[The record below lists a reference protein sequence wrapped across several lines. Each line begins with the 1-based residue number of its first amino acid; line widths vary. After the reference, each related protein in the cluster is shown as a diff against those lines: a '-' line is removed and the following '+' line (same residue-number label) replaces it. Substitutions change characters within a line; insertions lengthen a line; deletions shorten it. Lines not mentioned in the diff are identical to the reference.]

1 MPDISTAKK
10 SSSNSSS
17 SLKLPPHSIEAEQSL
32 LGGLMLDKRSWDEV
46 ADLIIP
52 TDFYRSEHKTIYE
65 SMLALIEK
73 DLPPD
78 AITINDYLDKQGDLE
93 SVGGLAYITKLVQ
106 DTASASNIRAY
117 AEIVREKSIL
127 RSLIQV
133 GGDIASSV
141 YSNNDESIDHLVDL
155 AEQKVFD
162 IADGGSRE
170 SEGFRPLKDLVAQS
184 LVQLDILSNQEGSIT
199 GVSTGFTEMDDK
211 TSGLQ
216 SGDLVVVAGRP
227 SMGKTALAIN
237 IAENASIGNNI
248 PTGIFSLEMP
258 AEQLSFRMIGSIA
271 RVNQTRL
278 RNGNL
283 SDEDWP
289 RINSAVSILSKA
301 PIFIDDTPALTPTSL
316 RARARRL
323 KRKHDLGLIVVDYL
337 QLMTSGTSSENR
349 ATEISE
355 ITRSLK
361 ALARE
366 LSVPVIALS
375 QLNRSVDSRTDKRP
389 QMSDLRESGAIEQDA
404 DVIFFIYR
412 EEVYDS
418 DTPKKGIAE
427 ILLAKQRNGPIGDFN
442 LTFVGEF
449 TKFENLISDAYGEGV
464 IS

>member
-1 MPDISTAKK
+1 MSDISIAKGNK
-10 SSSNSSS
+10 NRLDP
-17 SLKLPPHSIEAEQSL
+17 LKLPPHSVEAEQSL

-46 ADLIIP
+46 ADLLKP
-52 TDFYRSEHKTIYE
+52 DDFYRKSHQLIYE
-65 SMLALIEK
+65 AMLILIEK

-78 AITINDYLDKQGDLE
+78 AITVNDYLDKQGDLD
-93 SVGGLAYITKLVQ
+93 SVGGLPYITKLIQ
-106 DTASASNIRAY
+106 DTPSASNIRAY
-117 AEIVREKSIL
+117 AKIVREKSIL

-141 YSNNDESIDHLVDL
+141 YSIDDESIEQLVDL

-162 IADGGSRE
+162 IADGGNRGSQ
-170 SEGFRPLKDLVAQS
+170 GFRPLKDLVADS

-199 GVSTGFTEMDDK
+199 GVATGFAEMDDK

-216 SGDLVVVAGRP
+216 PGDLVVVAGRP
-227 SMGKTALAIN
+227 SMGKTTLAIN

-258 AEQLSFRMIGSIA
+258 AEQISFRMIGSIA

-289 RINSAVSILSKA
+289 RINSAVSILSDA
-301 PIFIDDTPALTPTSL
+301 PIYIDDTPALTPTSL

-323 KRKHDLGLIVVDYL
+323 KRQHNLGLIVVDYL
-337 QLMTSGTSSENR
+337 QLMQSGTSSENR

-366 LSVPVIALS
+366 LSIPVIALS

-412 EEVYDS
+412 EEVYDNES
-418 DTPKKGIAE
+418 PKKGIAE
-427 ILLAKQRNGPIGDFN
+427 IILAKQRNGPIGDFN
-442 LTFVGEF
+442 LTFIGEF

-464 IS
+464 SN

>member
-1 MPDISTAKK
+1 MSDISIAKK
-10 SSSNSSS
+10 TSGNSSS

-46 ADLIIP
+46 ADLVGP
-52 TDFYRSEHKTIYE
+52 ADFYRSEHRTIYE

-78 AITINDYLDKQGDLE
+78 AITVNDYLDKQGDLD

-106 DTASASNIRAY
+106 DTPSASNIRAY

-162 IADGGSRE
+162 IADGGSRD
-170 SEGFRPLKDLVAQS
+170 SEGFRPLKDLVAES

-216 SGDLVVVAGRP
+216 SGDLIVVAGRP

-289 RINSAVSILSKA
+289 RINSAVSILSNA

-337 QLMTSGTSSENR
+337 QLMQSGTSSENR

-375 QLNRSVDSRTDKRP
+375 
-389 QMSDLRESGAIEQDA
+389 
-404 DVIFFIYR
+404 
-412 EEVYDS
+412 
-418 DTPKKGIAE
+418 
-427 ILLAKQRNGPIGDFN
+427 
-442 LTFVGEF
+442 
-449 TKFENLISDAYGEGV
+449 
-464 IS
+464 